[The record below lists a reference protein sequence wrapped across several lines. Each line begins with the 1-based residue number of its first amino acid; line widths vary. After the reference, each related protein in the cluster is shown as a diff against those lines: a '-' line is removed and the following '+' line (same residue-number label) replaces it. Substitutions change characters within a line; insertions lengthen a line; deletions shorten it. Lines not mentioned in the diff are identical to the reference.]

1 MKNKILTAAAFALLT
16 ASAFGQA
23 ANDGFVVPLDED
35 LTKAVVESAAPA
47 AVAGN
52 SSILQGIWI
61 ETTSDS
67 KALIRDVASGKKK
80 GYEFDNSH
88 FLSNANWWFWG
99 DINKSFHLDA
109 EIAVWDFDRTLYQA
123 NTYGANVPDV
133 SWGDGLQ
140 SMAELFFAPLREGND
155 NGLGAFNKMGLTLA
169 TPYVD
174 VKLGYG
180 NLKANGMTHFKGI
193 FTTIDRWNDV
203 GDGFLEITNGKYIQE
218 FGDFKVKALAALS
231 EMKNVQSQPFGM
243 YDLVDV
249 KYADKAEVALTF
261 GSTTSK
267 ENLFY
272 YNKANTNAVSLYG
285 AFNATPELKLELH
298 GMGTFGTEIDLN
310 ADSLAYAG
318 KVSYAG
324 SFFGAALTGTYA
336 AENANSVWGSDGQA
350 YDDINADTVTG
361 QLDFNIT
368 PVEFLTFSLD
378 QGFKAEDTSALG
390 DGLVNFR
397 CQPQLDFD
405 LNSLAGVD
413 VTIGTYGVVNIDR
426 LAKDVNASQNIVPYF
441 EEAGI
446 EVIASEVGFAK
457 KIRFDYGTKMLYET
471 NAASDGYDRT
481 YFYNSLMIDADLN
494 DKVSVHIGGLFNTLK
509 DSDDTFIPAAV
520 ACGVKINSVPLP
532 GRPFFWAHFTYGMNP
547 YEDNNYSLYRADDP
561 LNNAT
566 HRTYLLNT
574 LDAENASRIAL
585 GLIWSL

>member
-47 AVAGN
+47 AAAGN

-174 VKLGYG
+174 VKVGYG

-218 FGDFKVKALAALS
+218 FGEFKVKALAALS

-509 DSDDTFIPAAV
+509 DSDDSFIPAAV

>member
-23 ANDGFVVPLDED
+23 ANGGFVVPLDED

-47 AVAGN
+47 AAAGN

-174 VKLGYG
+174 VKVGYG

-218 FGDFKVKALAALS
+218 FGEFKVKALAALS

-272 YNKANTNAVSLYG
+272 YNTANTNAVSLYG

-298 GMGTFGTEIDLN
+298 GMGTFGTEIDR
-310 ADSLAYAG
+310 S
-318 KVSYAG
+318 
-324 SFFGAALTGTYA
+324 
-336 AENANSVWGSDGQA
+336 
-350 YDDINADTVTG
+350 
-361 QLDFNIT
+361 
-368 PVEFLTFSLD
+368 
-378 QGFKAEDTSALG
+378 
-390 DGLVNFR
+390 
-397 CQPQLDFD
+397 
-405 LNSLAGVD
+405 
-413 VTIGTYGVVNIDR
+413 
-426 LAKDVNASQNIVPYF
+426 
-441 EEAGI
+441 GI
-446 EVIASEVGFAK
+446 
-457 KIRFDYGTKMLYET
+457 
-471 NAASDGYDRT
+471 
-481 YFYNSLMIDADLN
+481 
-494 DKVSVHIGGLFNTLK
+494 
-509 DSDDTFIPAAV
+509 
-520 ACGVKINSVPLP
+520 
-532 GRPFFWAHFTYGMNP
+532 
-547 YEDNNYSLYRADDP
+547 
-561 LNNAT
+561 
-566 HRTYLLNT
+566 
-574 LDAENASRIAL
+574 
-585 GLIWSL
+585 

>member
-218 FGDFKVKALAALS
+218 FGEFKVKALAALS

>member
-174 VKLGYG
+174 VKVGYG

-218 FGDFKVKALAALS
+218 FGEFKVKALAALS

>member
-47 AVAGN
+47 AAAGN
-52 SSILQGIWI
+52 SSVLQGIWI

-218 FGDFKVKALAALS
+218 FGEFKVKALAALS

>member
-47 AVAGN
+47 AAAGN

-243 YDLVDV
+243 YDLIDV

-509 DSDDTFIPAAV
+509 DSDDSFIPAAV

>member
-47 AVAGN
+47 AAAGN

-218 FGDFKVKALAALS
+218 FGEFKVKALAALS

-318 KVSYAG
+318 KVSYTG

-509 DSDDTFIPAAV
+509 DSDDSFIPAAV

>member
-35 LTKAVVESAAPA
+35 LTKAVVESAVPA

-218 FGDFKVKALAALS
+218 FGEFKVKALAALS

>member
-47 AVAGN
+47 AAAGN

-174 VKLGYG
+174 VKVGYG

-218 FGDFKVKALAALS
+218 FGEFKVKALAALS

-509 DSDDTFIPAAV
+509 DSDDSFIPAAV

-532 GRPFFWAHFTYGMNP
+532 GHPFFWAHFTYGMNP

>member
-47 AVAGN
+47 AAAGN
-52 SSILQGIWI
+52 SSVLQGIWI

-88 FLSNANWWFWG
+88 FLSNANWWLWG

-509 DSDDTFIPAAV
+509 DSDDSFIPAAV

>member
-174 VKLGYG
+174 VKMGYG

-218 FGDFKVKALAALS
+218 FGEFKVKALAALS

>member
-218 FGDFKVKALAALS
+218 FGEFKVKALAALS

-390 DGLVNFR
+390 DGLVNLR

>member
-243 YDLVDV
+243 YDLIDV

-574 LDAENASRIAL
+574 LDAENASCIAL